1 MFKVKVLKSFSS
13 AHEAVNWMTQKRI
26 EGASIEVTGTLKSI
40 GHSGAIPSGNYHV
53 VLKDVAANQS
63 MQFYD
68 RTTATGFKVPAKVGD
83 ENVGDGTDPDSL
95 RHYADNH
102 PNEEVRGA
110 AARLLSPDSKDD
122 FDGHLDAM
130 GTIQDAHLQATNE
143 AKGPNVSTAE
153 TPKEDTVMQSI
164 SRNDFVKLVT
174 KSVIDVLKDLGMGVL
189 SREALRDTQEEF
201 NNEAGRWGAT
211 IDPNRIPQA
220 QEAVNNEAESLLAR
234 RPGDETRAARVGKVR
249 EGAQRRL
256 DEADEVQN
264 LITDPDGGE
273 PKWL

>member
-1 MFKVKVLKSFSS
+1 
-13 AHEAVNWMTQKRI
+13 
-26 EGASIEVTGTLKSI
+26 
-40 GHSGAIPSGNYHV
+40 
-53 VLKDVAANQS
+53 
-63 MQFYD
+63 
-68 RTTATGFKVPAKVGD
+68 
-83 ENVGDGTDPDSL
+83 
-95 RHYADNH
+95 
-102 PNEEVRGA
+102 
-110 AARLLSPDSKDD
+110 
-122 FDGHLDAM
+122 
-130 GTIQDAHLQATNE
+130 
-143 AKGPNVSTAE
+143 
-153 TPKEDTVMQSI
+153 
-164 SRNDFVKLVT
+164 
-174 KSVIDVLKDLGMGVL
+174 MGVL